1 MPEAEAVAARA
12 KALAARRR
20 DELSDDEVVAELVG
34 FSGGNAAVLEDAWR
48 RCAHRDADATARA
61 AAALLH
67 RAWARVNGFR
77 ETVLVPSR
85 PGTPRRPP
93 DDGGTPVT
101 EVAAPPAPPAPPAPA
116 AGRVQ
121 RLRRRLRA
129 LLGRG

>member
-93 DDGGTPVT
+93 DDGRTPVT
-101 EVAAPPAPPAPPAPA
+101 EVAAPPAPPAPA